1 MHNWNT
7 SRRKNQAEVFEVKMA
22 EDFPKFMT
30 DTKPQIPEAQSTPS
44 KCLCINKSEKQK
56 YPPPHTH
63 LVISYSSCGE
73 TETKRKS

>member
-7 SRRKNQAEVFEVKMA
+7 SRRKNQEVFEVKMA

-44 KCLCINKSEKQK
+44 ICLCINKSEKQK
-56 YPPPHTH
+56 
-63 LVISYSSCGE
+63 
-73 TETKRKS
+73 